1 MSSTPPRISVVASAP
16 HVPVV
21 STVHRIPV
29 VSTVY
34 DTLMRP
40 RVAII
45 SLGWFGLILWA
56 AVILAAIG
64 LALT

>member
-1 MSSTPPRISVVASAP
+1 MSSTPPRISVVATAP

-29 VSTVY
+29 VSTIY
-34 DTLMRP
+34 DTLTRP
-40 RVAII
+40 RLAITP
-45 SLGWFGLILWA
+45 LGWYGLILWA

-64 LALT
+64 LALS